1 MPGLFFARSESLLKI
16 LQGIVSLIWITVKSR
31 GIKPKQLIYKEFQI
45 FREWAKSEV
54 YIEKLEN
61 SAIDQKQ
68 PPINSFAQVLAI
80 QVFYLNLMPFDYTL
94 VPNET
99 L

>member
-1 MPGLFFARSESLLKI
+1 M
-16 LQGIVSLIWITVKSR
+16 VKSR
-31 GIKPKQLIYKEFQI
+31 GIKPKQLIYTEFQI

-80 QVFYLNLMPFDYTL
+80 QVLPLERWFRIDQVQTRVFSLMEL
-94 VPNET
+94 S
-99 L
+99 